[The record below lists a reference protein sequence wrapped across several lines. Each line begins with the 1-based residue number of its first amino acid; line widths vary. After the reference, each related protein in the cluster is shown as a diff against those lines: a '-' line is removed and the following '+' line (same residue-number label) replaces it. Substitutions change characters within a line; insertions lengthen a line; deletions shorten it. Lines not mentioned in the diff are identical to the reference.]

1 MAASDDLTR
10 LAARAKQAEDRAAAA
25 RSKAE
30 AELQADVDEAQASA
44 QAQAA
49 KLRETADAHR
59 SKLSAWWHDMQR
71 TWEEHVGKIRD
82 DIESRRAEHDGERA
96 KRHADRADDDAAF
109 AVAFA
114 YAAIEEAEYT
124 VLDAQLARMK
134 ADQLTT
140 A

>member
-10 LAARAKQAEDRAAAA
+10 LAARAKKAEDRAAAA

-30 AELQADVDEAQASA
+30 AELQAEVNEAQASA

-49 KLRETADAHR
+49 KLRETADADR
-59 SKLSAWWHDMQR
+59 SKLSAWWHDMQH

-82 DIESRRAEHDGERA
+82 DIESRRAEHDA
-96 KRHADRADDDAAF
+96 DHAQRHADRAEDDAAF